1 MEPNVT
7 TLLSILQRLE
17 FWVVSKKA
25 VERERSCASYLVLLK
40 KFVHKITHENCKQTE
55 KALPHLGHYLATL
68 LPRCTDSQLAIRQ
81 TAMENVQAVL
91 CACYLF

>member
-17 FWVVSKKA
+17 FWVVSKKMA
-25 VERERSCASYLVLLK
+25 ERERSCSSYLVVLK
-40 KFVHKITHENCKQTE
+40 KFVHKVTHENCKQTE

-68 LPRCTDSQLAIRQ
+68 IPRTTDSNLTIRQ
-81 TAMENVQAVL
+81 TAIENVQAVL
-91 CACYLF
+91 CMC